1 MPPKRQPSAPAAL
14 SPGKDNST
22 KPGVSYASIVQA
34 NKKPQAPQGLGD
46 LTGSSPDEL
55 QAQMNRLLSEVDRVR
70 NALEQKKIAN
80 NDQPEDEDEEVL
92 RLQFEAGAAAASLDE
107 DQPHPVQKKPRGG
120 FSPTTATAVAKA
132 FGNETAESGERRG
145 GSPLMDRQEWLQKML
160 KQMPA
165 QGNPNAPAA
174 ANSPAGARAFQTPP
188 PLPTPAKPIANA
200 HDISALSTVP
210 DTSALSDQDQMWGN
224 NEPNVW
230 QTQQPHQR
238 GRGYTNPHRTGA
250 MSYRQNHHH
259 DSMHDGSGSGAPSYR
274 GRGRGGY
281 GGNLFSDDSRP
292 NEYLTTK
299 DYVVVEFKRERTKK
313 YPCSIKVQPG
323 EYVIVDGDRGQDCGL
338 VIQVAYAKED
348 GTFEVQCIDAM
359 LKNYVRTKPERA
371 RVLRVASTEEVS
383 FLHTDIDAMEKA
395 ALQTCKAKC
404 DELGITDLK
413 LVDCEFQ
420 FDRQKVSFFFD
431 SERSIDFR
439 ALVRDLHRAFGIRIW
454 MENINPGVKN
464 SVPAD
469 AQAEMWGDEASQRV
483 VGLPSNVGGATTLM
497 MSGGGSIGGGQPS
510 YRGGRGGYNGSRGGV
525 RR

>member
-1 MPPKRQPSAPAAL
+1 MPPKRQAAV
-14 SPGKDNST
+14 SPTKDSNT
-22 KPGVSYASIVQA
+22 KPGVSYASIVQS

-46 LTGSSPDEL
+46 LTASSPDEL

-70 NALEQKKIAN
+70 NALEQKKGA
-80 NDQPEDEDEEVL
+80 PVAGTVEDEDEEVL
-92 RLQFEAGAAAASLDE
+92 RLQFEAGARATSLDE
-107 DQPHPVQKKPRGG
+107 DQPQSIKKGREY
-120 FSPTTATAVAKA
+120 SQSTASAVAKA
-132 FGNETAESGERRG
+132 FGNEETESAERRGG

-165 QGNPNAPAA
+165 QGPGTGTTANASNPV
-174 ANSPAGARAFQTPP
+174 GARAFQTPP
-188 PLPTPAKPIANA
+188 PLPNTATKPATNA

-210 DTSALSDQDQMWGN
+210 DTSALSEQDQMWGTN
-224 NEPNVW
+224 DQTVW
-230 QTQQPHQR
+230 QSQPQYQQR
-238 GRGYTNPHRTGA
+238 GGRGGYSNPHRTGA

-259 DSMHDGSGSGAPSYR
+259 DSIHDAVPYR
-274 GRGRGGY
+274 GRGRAGY
-281 GGNLFSDDSRP
+281 SNGNLFSEEGSRY

-371 RVLRVASTEEVS
+371 RVLRVASAEEVS
-383 FLHTDIDAMEKA
+383 FLHSDIDTMEKA

-469 AQAEMWGDEASQRV
+469 AQAEPMWTDDTQRI
-483 VGLPSNVGGATTLM
+483 VGTGVGNSTTLM
-497 MSGGGSIGGGQPS
+497 MSGGPIGAPLNN
-510 YRGGRGGYNGSRGGV
+510 YRGRGSGSPSAGRGQGAM